1 MARTW
6 ILLLL
11 AALAVSACG
20 NSSNPFDGDEAT
32 DDSGGGDDDGSGI
45 DSDRELPPGTSSPDP
60 DDSIFR
66 REAQNDEGGGYV
78 SGVSYN
84 SGSDT
89 FIVDGLAFDG
99 DNEYTRVVAPFGSL
113 GGYAL
118 YEGAV
123 TYEDTETGNAI
134 SQLLHRAIYGVSTS
148 GNTEF
153 AIARSGGYVP
163 YGFGGFIYQRNGS
176 VTLPTNGQATYSGGY
191 GGLRVFEGSSGIE
204 YSQGDMTVDID
215 FEDFNTGAGVKGEIT
230 NRRVYAADGTDV
242 TSDITTAL
250 DATALPT
257 LTFVVEPGVADSNGE
272 ISGSVV
278 SYSQNEGV
286 AEDYE
291 TGTYYAILSEGDKD
305 TVNADE
311 IVGIIVMTS
320 DDPRVDGRVV
330 QETGGF
336 ILYR

>member
-20 NSSNPFDGDEAT
+20 NSSNPFDEDETTDSSGDE
-32 DDSGGGDDDGSGI
+32 DDGSGI
-45 DSDRELPPGTSSPDP
+45 ESDRELPPGTASPEP
-60 DDSIFR
+60 DNSIFR
-66 REAQNDEGGGYV
+66 REAQDDNGGGYV
-78 SGVSYN
+78 SAVSYD
-84 SGSDT
+84 SGTDT
-89 FIVDGLAFDG
+89 FTVDGLAFDG
-99 DNEYTRVVAPFGSL
+99 DNDYTRITVPFGSL

-118 YEGAV
+118 YEGAMS
-123 TYEDTETGNAI
+123 YEDAETGNEV

-153 AIARSGGYVP
+153 AIARSGGYVG
-163 YGFGGFIYQRNGS
+163 YGFGGFIYQRNGE
-176 VTLPTNGQATYSGGY
+176 VTLPTSGQATYSGQY
-191 GGLRVFEGSSGIE
+191 GGLRVFDGASGIE

-215 FEDFNTGAGVKGEIT
+215 FEDFDSGAGVKGEIS

-242 TSDITTAL
+242 TSDIATAL
-250 DATALPT
+250 EATALPT
-257 LTFVVEPGVADSNGE
+257 LTFVIEPGVADSNGE
-272 ISGSVV
+272 ITGSVI
-278 SYSQNEGV
+278 SYYDDGGV
-286 AEDYE
+286 ASEYE

-305 TVNADE
+305 AVKADE

-320 DDPRVDGRVV
+320 DDPRLDGVTV